1 MATKKKETD
10 TVAATEKKK
19 TTTKKATKKTEEKKP
34 EKDTPA
40 KEETANTDDNERII
54 LYSKPEKKIADALVG
69 TSSDEL
75 MITKEKSAAEISN
88 DLYTTLKRYEH
99 DGEVLWGTVV
109 GVEKEAKDV
118 VVIVVW
124 NGIMVKISASSYF
137 EPEFDFG
144 KNFSRM
150 RFNEDKLAR
159 IARCAK
165 YQLNATVCF
174 KVATVRKRL
183 LKTGPFAGTY
193 EIICIGNRRLAMET
207 IRDIY
212 FWHKNRKLSESQA
225 PRSIKIGD
233 IVTNVNVLSVKE
245 DNVLVECK
253 GVETR
258 LGAHNLLD
266 SCVVDNCCD
275 YVKPGDTITVRIKQI
290 YLNEENGESNSVH
303 LSVTGRL
310 NEPKKNLSMIQIGAD
325 YLAIVDGFNKE
336 KGVYTVIIKG
346 YGVPAS
352 VPEANVLGRI
362 GLIRGDMVL
371 VHVTNK
377 YDGFVAG
384 SARKM

>member
-1 MATKKKETD
+1 MATKKK
-10 TVAATEKKK
+10 ATENVVAVTDKKK
-19 TTTKKATKKTEEKKP
+19 TTTKKPPK
-34 EKDTPA
+34 KDTSK
-40 KEETANTDDNERII
+40 KEDNKTPDNSERII
-54 LYSKPEKKIADALVG
+54 LYSEPEKKITDALVG
-69 TSSDEL
+69 TISDDL
-75 MITKEKSAAEISN
+75 LITKEKSDAEISN

-99 DGEVLWGTVV
+99 DGEILWGTVV
-109 GVEKEAKDV
+109 GVELEAKDV

-124 NGIMVKISASSYF
+124 NGIMVKIPATSYF

-150 RFNEDKLAR
+150 RFNEDKLAK

-165 YQLNATVCF
+165 YQLNAKVCF
-174 KVATVRKRL
+174 KVAAVRKRL
-183 LKTGPFAGTY
+183 YKTGPFAGSY

-212 FWHKNRKLSESQA
+212 FWHKNRKLSESQT
-225 PRSIKIGD
+225 PRSIKVGD
-233 IVTNVNVLSVKE
+233 IITNVNVLSVKE

-275 YVKPGDTITVRIKQI
+275 YVKPGDSITVRVKQI
-290 YLNEENGESNSVH
+290 YLNEQENGLSGNVH

-325 YLAIVDGFNKE
+325 YLAVVDGFNKE
-336 KGVYTVIIKG
+336 KGVYTMIVKG
-346 YGVPAS
+346 YGVPAA
-352 VPEANVLGRI
+352 VPESNVLGRI

-377 YDGFVAG
+377 YDGFISG

>member
-1 MATKKKETD
+1 MATKKKETEN
-10 TVAATEKKK
+10 VASVTEKKK
-19 TTTKKATKKTEEKKP
+19 ATPKKAIEKKS
-34 EKDTPA
+34 KKKAST
-40 KEETANTDDNERII
+40 KEDTANTDNSERSI
-54 LYSKPEKKIADALVG
+54 LYSEPEKKITDALVG
-69 TSSDEL
+69 TISDDL
-75 MITKEKSAAEISN
+75 LITKEKSDAEISN

-99 DGEVLWGTVV
+99 DGEILWGTVV
-109 GVEKEAKDV
+109 GVELAAKDV

-124 NGIMVKISASSYF
+124 NGIMVKIPASSYF

-150 RFNEDKLAR
+150 RFNEDKLAK

-165 YQLNATVCF
+165 YQLNAKVCF
-174 KVATVRKRL
+174 KVAAVRKRL
-183 LKTGPFAGTY
+183 YKTGPFAGSY

-212 FWHKNRKLSESQA
+212 FWHKNRKLSESQT
-225 PRSIKIGD
+225 PRSIKVGD
-233 IVTNVNVLSVKE
+233 IITNVNVLSVKE

-275 YVKPGDTITVRIKQI
+275 YVKPGDSITIRVKQI
-290 YLNEENGESNSVH
+290 YLNEDENGLPGSVH

-325 YLAIVDGFNKE
+325 YLAIVDGYNRE
-336 KGVYTVIIKG
+336 KGVYTMIIKG

-352 VPEANVLGRI
+352 VPESNVLGRI

-377 YDGFVAG
+377 FDGFISG

>member
-1 MATKKKETD
+1 MATKKK
-10 TVAATEKKK
+10 ATENVVAVTDKKK
-19 TTTKKATKKTEEKKP
+19 TTTKKTSEKQPK
-34 EKDTPA
+34 KDTSK
-40 KEETANTDDNERII
+40 KEDNITPNNSERII
-54 LYSKPEKKIADALVG
+54 LYSEPEKKITDALVG
-69 TSSDEL
+69 TISDDL
-75 MITKEKSAAEISN
+75 LITKEKSDAEISN

-99 DGEVLWGTVV
+99 DGEILWGTVV
-109 GVEKEAKDV
+109 GVELEAKDV

-124 NGIMVKISASSYF
+124 NGIMVKIPATSYF

-150 RFNEDKLAR
+150 RFNEDKLAK

-165 YQLNATVCF
+165 YQLNAKVCF
-174 KVATVRKRL
+174 KVAAVRKRL
-183 LKTGPFAGTY
+183 YKTGPFAGSY

-212 FWHKNRKLSESQA
+212 FWHKNRKLSESQT
-225 PRSIKIGD
+225 PRSIKVGD
-233 IVTNVNVLSVKE
+233 IITNVNVLSVKE

-275 YVKPGDTITVRIKQI
+275 YVKPGDSITVRVKQI
-290 YLNEENGESNSVH
+290 YLNEQENGLSGNVH

-325 YLAIVDGFNKE
+325 YLAVVDGFNKE
-336 KGVYTVIIKG
+336 KGVYTMIVKG
-346 YGVPAS
+346 YGVPAA
-352 VPEANVLGRI
+352 VPESNVLGRI

-377 YDGFVAG
+377 YDGFISG

>member
-1 MATKKKETD
+1 MATKKKAAENVVAVTD
-10 TVAATEKKK
+10 KKK
-19 TTTKKATKKTEEKKP
+19 TTTKKQPK
-34 EKDTPA
+34 KDTSK
-40 KEETANTDDNERII
+40 KEDNKTPDDSERII
-54 LYSKPEKKIADALVG
+54 LYSEPEKKITDALVG
-69 TSSDEL
+69 TISDDL
-75 MITKEKSAAEISN
+75 LITKEKSDAEISN

-99 DGEVLWGTVV
+99 DGEILWGTVV
-109 GVEKEAKDV
+109 GVELEAKDV

-124 NGIMVKISASSYF
+124 NGIMVKIPATSYF

-150 RFNEDKLAR
+150 RFNEDKLAK

-165 YQLNATVCF
+165 YQLNAKVCF
-174 KVATVRKRL
+174 KVAAVRKRL
-183 LKTGPFAGTY
+183 YKTGPFAGSY

-212 FWHKNRKLSESQA
+212 FWHKNRKLSESQT
-225 PRSIKIGD
+225 PRSIKVGD
-233 IVTNVNVLSVKE
+233 IITNVNVLSVKE

-275 YVKPGDTITVRIKQI
+275 YVKPGDSITVRVKQI
-290 YLNEENGESNSVH
+290 YLNEQENGLPGNVH

-325 YLAIVDGFNKE
+325 YLAVVDGFNKE
-336 KGVYTVIIKG
+336 KGVYTMIVKG
-346 YGVPAS
+346 YGVPAA
-352 VPEANVLGRI
+352 VPESNVLGRI

-377 YDGFVAG
+377 YDGFISG

>member
-1 MATKKKETD
+1 MATKKK
-10 TVAATEKKK
+10 ATENVVAVTDKKK
-19 TTTKKATKKTEEKKP
+19 TTTKKPPK
-34 EKDTPA
+34 KDTSK
-40 KEETANTDDNERII
+40 KEDNKTPDNSERII
-54 LYSKPEKKIADALVG
+54 LYSEPEKKITDALVG
-69 TSSDEL
+69 TISDDL
-75 MITKEKSAAEISN
+75 LITKEKSDAEISN

-99 DGEVLWGTVV
+99 DGEILWGTVV
-109 GVEKEAKDV
+109 GVELEAKDV

-124 NGIMVKISASSYF
+124 NGIMVKIPATSYF

-150 RFNEDKLAR
+150 RFNEDKLAK

-165 YQLNATVCF
+165 YQLNAKVCF
-174 KVATVRKRL
+174 KVAAVRKRL
-183 LKTGPFAGTY
+183 YKTGPFAGSY

-212 FWHKNRKLSESQA
+212 FWHKNRKLSESQT
-225 PRSIKIGD
+225 PRSIKVGD
-233 IVTNVNVLSVKE
+233 IITNVNVLSVKE

-275 YVKPGDTITVRIKQI
+275 YVKPGDSITVRVKQI
-290 YLNEENGESNSVH
+290 YLNEQENGLPGNVH

-325 YLAIVDGFNKE
+325 YLAVVDGFNKE
-336 KGVYTVIIKG
+336 KGVYTMIVKG
-346 YGVPAS
+346 YGVPAA
-352 VPEANVLGRI
+352 VPESNVLGRI

-377 YDGFVAG
+377 YDGFISG

>member
-1 MATKKKETD
+1 MATKKK
-10 TVAATEKKK
+10 ATENVVAVTDKKK
-19 TTTKKATKKTEEKKP
+19 TTTKKTSEKQPK
-34 EKDTPA
+34 KDTSK
-40 KEETANTDDNERII
+40 KEDNITPNNSERII
-54 LYSKPEKKIADALVG
+54 LYSEPEKKITDALVG
-69 TSSDEL
+69 TISDDL
-75 MITKEKSAAEISN
+75 LITKEKSEAEISN

-99 DGEVLWGTVV
+99 DGEILWGTVV
-109 GVEKEAKDV
+109 GVELEAKDV

-124 NGIMVKISASSYF
+124 NGIMVKIPATSYF

-150 RFNEDKLAR
+150 RFNEDKLAK

-165 YQLNATVCF
+165 YQLNAKVCF
-174 KVATVRKRL
+174 KVAAVRKRL
-183 LKTGPFAGTY
+183 YKTGPFAGSY

-212 FWHKNRKLSESQA
+212 FWHKNRKLSESQT
-225 PRSIKIGD
+225 PRSIKVGD
-233 IVTNVNVLSVKE
+233 IITNVNVLSVKE

-275 YVKPGDTITVRIKQI
+275 YVKPGDSITVRVKQI
-290 YLNEENGESNSVH
+290 YLNEQENGLSGNVH

-325 YLAIVDGFNKE
+325 YLAVVDGFNKE
-336 KGVYTVIIKG
+336 KGVYTMIVKG
-346 YGVPAS
+346 YGVPAA
-352 VPEANVLGRI
+352 VPESNVLGRI

-377 YDGFVAG
+377 YDGFISG

>member
-1 MATKKKETD
+1 MATKKK
-10 TVAATEKKK
+10 ATENVVAVTDKKK
-19 TTTKKATKKTEEKKP
+19 TTTKKTSEKQPK
-34 EKDTPA
+34 KDTSK
-40 KEETANTDDNERII
+40 KEDNITPDNSERII
-54 LYSKPEKKIADALVG
+54 LYSEPEKKITDALVG
-69 TSSDEL
+69 TISDDL
-75 MITKEKSAAEISN
+75 LITKEKSDAEISN

-99 DGEVLWGTVV
+99 DGEILWGTVV
-109 GVEKEAKDV
+109 GVELEAKDV

-124 NGIMVKISASSYF
+124 NGIMVKIPATSYF

-150 RFNEDKLAR
+150 RFNEDKLAK

-165 YQLNATVCF
+165 YQLNAKVCF
-174 KVATVRKRL
+174 KVAAVRKRL
-183 LKTGPFAGTY
+183 YKTGPFAGSY

-212 FWHKNRKLSESQA
+212 FWHKNRKLSESQT
-225 PRSIKIGD
+225 PRSIKVGD
-233 IVTNVNVLSVKE
+233 IITNVNVLSVKE

-275 YVKPGDTITVRIKQI
+275 YVKPGDSITVRVKQI
-290 YLNEENGESNSVH
+290 YLNEQENGLPGNVH

-325 YLAIVDGFNKE
+325 YLAVVDGFNKE
-336 KGVYTVIIKG
+336 KGVYTMIVKG
-346 YGVPAS
+346 YGVPAA
-352 VPEANVLGRI
+352 VPESNVLGRI

-377 YDGFVAG
+377 YDGFISG

>member
-1 MATKKKETD
+1 MATKKK
-10 TVAATEKKK
+10 ATENVVAVTDKKK
-19 TTTKKATKKTEEKKP
+19 TTTKKQPK
-34 EKDTPA
+34 KDTSK
-40 KEETANTDDNERII
+40 KEDNKTPDDSERII
-54 LYSKPEKKIADALVG
+54 LYSEPEKKITDALVG
-69 TSSDEL
+69 TISDDL
-75 MITKEKSAAEISN
+75 LITKEKSDAEISN

-99 DGEVLWGTVV
+99 DGEILWGTVV
-109 GVEKEAKDV
+109 GVELEAKDV

-124 NGIMVKISASSYF
+124 NGIMVKIPATSYF

-150 RFNEDKLAR
+150 RFNEDKLAK

-165 YQLNATVCF
+165 YQLNAKVCF
-174 KVATVRKRL
+174 KVAAVRKRL
-183 LKTGPFAGTY
+183 YKTGPFAGSY

-212 FWHKNRKLSESQA
+212 FWHKNRKLSESQT
-225 PRSIKIGD
+225 PRSIKVGD
-233 IVTNVNVLSVKE
+233 IITNVNVLSVKE

-275 YVKPGDTITVRIKQI
+275 YVKPGDSITVRVKQI
-290 YLNEENGESNSVH
+290 YLNEQENGLPGNVH

-325 YLAIVDGFNKE
+325 YLAVVDGFNKE
-336 KGVYTVIIKG
+336 KGVYTMIVKG
-346 YGVPAS
+346 YGVPAA
-352 VPEANVLGRI
+352 VPESNVLGRI

-377 YDGFVAG
+377 YDGFISG

>member
-1 MATKKKETD
+1 MATKKK
-10 TVAATEKKK
+10 ATENVVAVTDKKK
-19 TTTKKATKKTEEKKP
+19 TTTKKTSEKQPK
-34 EKDTPA
+34 KDTSK
-40 KEETANTDDNERII
+40 KEDNITPDNSERII
-54 LYSKPEKKIADALVG
+54 LYSEPEKKITDALVG
-69 TSSDEL
+69 TISDDL
-75 MITKEKSAAEISN
+75 LITKEKSDAEISN

-99 DGEVLWGTVV
+99 DGEILWGTVV
-109 GVEKEAKDV
+109 GVELEAKDV

-124 NGIMVKISASSYF
+124 NGIMVKIPATSYF

-150 RFNEDKLAR
+150 RFNEDKLAK

-165 YQLNATVCF
+165 YQLNAKVCF
-174 KVATVRKRL
+174 KVAAVRKRL
-183 LKTGPFAGTY
+183 YKTGPFAGSY

-212 FWHKNRKLSESQA
+212 FWHKNRKLSESQT
-225 PRSIKIGD
+225 PRSIKVGD
-233 IVTNVNVLSVKE
+233 IITNVNVLSVKE

-275 YVKPGDTITVRIKQI
+275 YVKPGDSITVRVKQI
-290 YLNEENGESNSVH
+290 YLNEQENGLSGNVH

-325 YLAIVDGFNKE
+325 YLAVVDGFNKE
-336 KGVYTVIIKG
+336 KGVYTMIVKG
-346 YGVPAS
+346 YGVPAA
-352 VPEANVLGRI
+352 VPESNVLGRI

-377 YDGFVAG
+377 YDGFISG